1 LDIWIP
7 SQSTR
12 ESAEKTL
19 QHYEGKLLNGEDG
32 RTSASYLKA
41 RGLTKETVQFFR
53 LGLVSDP
60 PSEAG
65 HDFMVG
71 RIAIPY
77 ITPTGIVQMRFRAVP
92 KDGIPGGPEAS
103 PKMMSEPGAKTTIYN
118 VGALNPNNQTLY
130 VAEGESDTWS
140 AHQAGLPT
148 IGIPGARAWRSVF
161 ANALKFRNVVVLAD
175 NDDHGEGLELG
186 QKIQADLRGTRIVMM
201 DKGYDVNKM
210 LIDYGPEGL
219 RKKVGLDG

>member
-1 LDIWIP
+1 MDISIP
-7 SQSTR
+7 SQSMR
-12 ESAEKTL
+12 ELAEKTSA
-19 QHYEGKLLNGEDG
+19 HYEGKLLNSEDG
-32 RTSASYLKA
+32 LIAATYLKA

-53 LGLVSDP
+53 LGVVSDP
-60 PSEAG
+60 PSDAG

-71 RIAIPY
+71 RISIPY
-77 ITPTGIVQMRFRAVP
+77 VTPTGIVQMRFRAVP

-118 VGALNPNNQTLY
+118 VAALNPNNTTLY
-130 VAEGESDTWS
+130 LAEGESDTWS
-140 AHQAGLPT
+140 AHQAGLPC

-161 ANALKFRNVVVLAD
+161 ANALKFRKIVVLAD
-175 NDDHGEGLELG
+175 NDDHGEGLEFG
-186 QKIQADLRGTRIVMM
+186 QKVQADLRGTRIVMM